1 MGGGMDHILDA
12 LLALKGTSPASNGKP
27 RFYCR
32 YSLFPLIAILLIN
45 PSAEEA
51 ES

>member
-1 MGGGMDHILDA
+1 MGNLDF
-12 LLALKGTSPASNGKP
+12 T
-27 RFYCR
+27 R